1 MKTKNITISLL
12 AGLAMITTFS
22 YGADYDRVKV
32 SEETYTKMFGK
43 REMKEA
49 KTDPELSETMKR
61 FVYGDI
67 VKQCKLPDDTRQL
80 VTASPSITTVHAPH
94 SPTPHPS
101 FVPRRF
107 S

>member
-22 YGADYDRVKV
+22 YAADYDRVKV

-49 KTDPELSETMKR
+49 KT
-61 FVYGDI
+61 
-67 VKQCKLPDDTRQL
+67 
-80 VTASPSITTVHAPH
+80 
-94 SPTPHPS
+94 
-101 FVPRRF
+101 
-107 S
+107 